1 VTRVDI
7 ADVGALPETQE
18 RQRELVIEPAKGAR
32 RRKVVVL
39 VDERTQSQSEV
50 SAMFF
55 KAFGAVILGSRTA
68 GTVGD
73 VTDIQAHPDV
83 RLSFS
88 GQDVLTP
95 QGVSLH
101 GRGLNIEVQVRE
113 TPAAVRSG
121 RDLPL
126 EAALRLLKG

>member
-1 VTRVDI
+1 
-7 ADVGALPETQE
+7 
-18 RQRELVIEPAKGAR
+18 
-32 RRKVVVL
+32 
-39 VDERTQSQSEV
+39 
-50 SAMFF
+50 MFF
-55 KAFGAVILGSRTA
+55 KAIGALIVGSRTA

-73 VTDIQAHPDV
+73 VTDIQAHPEV

-95 QGVSLH
+95 QGLSLH
-101 GRGLNIEVQVRE
+101 GRGLDIDVQVRE

>member
-1 VTRVDI
+1 
-7 ADVGALPETQE
+7 
-18 RQRELVIEPAKGAR
+18 
-32 RRKVVVL
+32 
-39 VDERTQSQSEV
+39 
-50 SAMFF
+50 MFF
-55 KAFGAVILGSRTA
+55 KALGAVVLASRTA

-101 GRGLNIEVQVRE
+101 GRGLNIDVQVRE

-126 EAALRLLKG
+126 EAAQRLLKG